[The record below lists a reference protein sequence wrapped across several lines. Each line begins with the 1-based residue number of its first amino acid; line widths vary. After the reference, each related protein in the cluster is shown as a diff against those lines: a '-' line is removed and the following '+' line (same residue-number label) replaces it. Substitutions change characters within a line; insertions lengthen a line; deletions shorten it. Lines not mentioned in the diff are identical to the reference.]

1 MRRILTTFCLL
12 AAWPLAANQP
22 FALVNSHSAA
32 LLASPSTNAGL
43 LSEALFGEPVLIL
56 EEREGWTRVSLPLQ
70 RQYEEG
76 KGWGQYQGWMQRR
89 RLTVPSGRKLSD
101 YLGRQLVLYSAS
113 PMKQIPVFLLEKG
126 KPVLCCTC
134 EEGTILP
141 EYGTSPVPGMRGV
154 LLPDGTRGFVHE
166 YNVRTIEATQP
177 ERDFIERFI
186 GHAEKHTGTRYL
198 WGGTSADGLDCSGL
212 VYLAARTAGLL
223 LPRDSGPQ
231 SLAAD
236 RKSLREAR
244 RGDLV
249 FFTSRGK
256 TAPDHVAIFLGENR
270 ILHAFQGQVQTGT
283 LADPRLAGRQTQIG
297 RVQALEPGPGTALT
311 NQGITATNRTG
322 NGTAD
327 TGIPAA
333 HAGLY
338 SIHVASLLSAEN
350 TISLVTELY
359 RIKAPTM
366 VLPVRAGGRL
376 YHAVHLGLFAGR
388 ERAERFRRAHARFPG
403 MRRAAVRPF
412 APGGGLPAAGFHS
425 WQTMSMQDPYL
436 ALENM
441 RICLPSGERPWVLVY
456 RDSLDRQ
463 WSLLMAGMYPSRQAA
478 ATGLFS
484 IRRMM
489 RQGMQIRRLGSR

>member
-1 MRRILTTFCLL
+1 MRRILTIFCLL
-12 AAWPLAANQP
+12 VAWPLAANQP

-32 LLASPSTNAGL
+32 LLSSPATNAGL
-43 LSEALFGEPVLIL
+43 LTEALFGEPVLVL

-70 RQYEEG
+70 RHFEEG
-76 KGWGQYQGWMQRR
+76 KGWGQYQGWMQSR
-89 RLTVPSGRKLSD
+89 RLTVPTGRKLAD

-113 PMKQIPVFLLEKG
+113 PLKQIPVFLLEKG

-141 EYGTSPVPGMRGV
+141 EYGSAPGMRGV
-154 LLPDGTRGFVHE
+154 LLPDGTRGFVLE

-186 GHAEKHTGTRYL
+186 GHAEKHIGTRYL
-198 WGGTSADGLDCSGL
+198 WGGTSAAGLDCSGL
-212 VYLAARTAGLL
+212 VYLAARTAGLF

-231 SLAAD
+231 FQTTD

-256 TAPDHVAIFLGENR
+256 TVPDHVAIFLGENR
-270 ILHAFQGQVQTGT
+270 ILHAFQGKVQHGT

-297 RVQALEPGPGTALT
+297 RVQALDAASGTALT
-311 NQGITATNRTG
+311 NQDTTATNRTTS
-322 NGTAD
+322 GTAD
-327 TGIPAA
+327 AGTHAA
-333 HAGLY
+333 HTGLY
-338 SIHVASLLSAEN
+338 SIHIASLLSAEN

-366 VLPVRAGGRL
+366 ILPVRAGGRL
-376 YHAVHLGLFAGR
+376 YHAVHLGLFASR
-388 ERAERFRRAHARFPG
+388 ERAEQFRRTHARFPG
-403 MRRAAVRPF
+403 MRRATVRPF
-412 APGGGLPAAGFHS
+412 TPGGGLPAAGFYS
-425 WQTMSMQDPYL
+425 WQTMSLQDPYL

-441 RICLPSGERPWVLVY
+441 RIYLPSGEHPWVLVY

-463 WSLLMAGMYPSRQAA
+463 WSLLMAGMYPNRQDAG
-478 ATGLFS
+478 TGLFA
-484 IRRMM
+484 IRKMM
-489 RQGMQIRRLGSR
+489 RQGMQIRMLGSR